1 MKEFVTTMQQLESTS
16 SRNDKIR
23 VLQGIGAE
31 TQGLFYLAL
40 NPYLAFKIQ
49 KIPSE
54 KPNPKAVPLSITEL
68 CETLSQAP
76 AISNGLKQ
84 MIVDCLAQYDAET
97 QKYLS
102 RVLLKNLRCGVE
114 AKTFNLVFPGAIPSF
129 DPQLAAKFDFDS
141 IKPEDI
147 TFPTYADIKWD
158 GYRCLIFVSLY
169 DPEGPNAVYL
179 SKEGR
184 EFTEYSGLF
193 NDELIELASQADQ
206 SHKSPSG
213 RYVFDGEVTADTFQN
228 VSKSL
233 GKKNKQLLDTLKF
246 RVYAWITGEEWESK
260 SAKHSL
266 ENMYGQIR
274 SGLSLTPRNKV
285 VFGGRDKKILNWE
298 ELEEFYNSAVRLKQE
313 GIMIKNP
320 TATYQFKRTKD
331 WIKWKPEKSAE
342 GIVICVNPGES
353 GKKYEHT
360 LGSITVEGQ
369 LENGQKFR
377 CKVQGMSWFV

>member
-353 GKKYEHT
+353 GKKYE
-360 LGSITVEGQ
+360 LSQRE
-369 LENGQKFR
+369 
-377 CKVQGMSWFV
+377 